1 MINFKREYI
10 GLEQDRLLYPV
21 SFTDKAKCNVYGRKK
36 FITEAGEEQLSAH
49 AFLISKDFWTF
60 NAGQLD
66 FTNYANGIW
75 NDYISIVVV
84 ERGEYTA
91 PSINFASMGDITP
104 ENLQELSEYTTK
116 HLSDLEKR
124 IVEDYLFID
133 EGTAENIGLPNLPEN
148 HFWVRKNGVIVGVN
162 LDYLKIDYDYLKNN
176 MEADF
181 NTVSK
186 KVYNVFKNNVDSY
199 IVDKNDELQGATY
212 TPTVSPEGIITF
224 TNDKNKPNPEPVNI
238 KGPAGTIENVT
249 ASVDSNAG
257 TPNVIVTPTGTPDKR
272 GFNFDFKNL
281 KGDKPIKGTDYYTN
295 AEKEQFTAETK
306 AAVQAEGAKVI
317 EEVKKLVG
325 VNPAG
330 GDAVSVGGK
339 TRAEF
344 DRDIEKFTTNVYNR
358 IESDI
363 KTEVNKILEFPILK
377 GNILRVKNGNSAI
390 DVYIQNTP
398 NHMDEPLQRLGYMEP
413 NTTAEFTCNF
423 DARYLRVWG
432 TGDSY
437 VEVENISL
445 EVPIMR
451 SNLDTLD
458 KMKYYVTPQMFG
470 AKADGI
476 NDDKDAINKALQSS
490 KVVKLP
496 IGKYR
501 VSGTVTIPKNTSL
514 IGCGKD
520 SIIAITSE
528 STVPVVAFDES
539 AHDSSVENLV
549 VQGVYDENKKGKHG
563 IFVAP
568 YNADKAGQFDSHNR
582 ISNVRIYDS
591 SGCGI
596 YVGASQRGCTFENII
611 IQRSVLNG
619 FEIWG
624 SDNLARNLDVSVS
637 GKHSFMCDWGSWNN
651 RFYECKGYH
660 AGLNNT
666 LGKVLNKN
674 SDLMFVRAN
683 FCHVHLDLQEC
694 VWGALKVQGN
704 GNKLDLMIDG
714 LGKKAGQKPEWDN
727 ANTTAI
733 TITEA
738 SSSNSIKAS
747 IMDGTLDGK
756 LTNLLSLSDKSFLN
770 TFDIYTNNINLN
782 VLKESCHFNNSV
794 KVNGMEYESIK
805 YSLQDVSNT
814 FGDIKALGIGNS
826 YNIEC
831 NISDLDTFKS
841 KLNKKFY
848 FQMNMDSNLKEN
860 NSIKHKVSLV
870 LNNKTLEYET
880 AKKGIVYST
889 FDLNGVNIS
898 DITSAKI
905 IVSVVKKE
913 EISIETPSNTILT
926 VNDIEYGFGERTYK
940 KDIEINDEQ
949 VEKNRLDISTLKEET
964 TTIKSEL
971 NTKISKNQGIENN
984 GKVLGIDERG
994 NVAPIEN
1001 DKICRIETYDTY
1013 SNAILPGDPY
1023 ISNVFTINNERK
1035 TKYIGLTKDL
1045 DAPKASIIHY
1055 IIDGEEYALRKYK
1068 GKTSMT
1074 DYMKTKYPDTY
1085 KTVTNITDDM
1095 IEDTSDCVNLASF
1108 FAGCNNVISIPKLY
1122 TKNSTS
1128 FYSMYRGCYN
1138 LLNPHQID
1146 TSKGK
1151 DFSWMYEECRSVV
1164 EFPQIDTSKGET
1176 FKSMYNGCT
1185 KATKVSDIDLSSIT
1199 AEKINELDSML
1210 NGCTSLKS
1218 VTFNNVPPT
1227 ISEEQIRAVTKA
1239 PSSCQII
1246 INNRAE

>member
-1 MINFKREYI
+1 MTEKDLGQIIPDIFATATVDDQVGEPAVNVTVEQVNEVNRLERKINF
-10 GLEQDRLLYPV
+10 Q
-21 SFTDKAKCNVYGRKK
+21 
-36 FITEAGEEQLSAH
+36 
-49 AFLISKDFWTF
+49 FL
-60 NAGQLD
+60 
-66 FTNYANGIW
+66 
-75 NDYISIVVV
+75 
-84 ERGEYTA
+84 
-91 PSINFASMGDITP
+91 
-104 ENLQELSEYTTK
+104 
-116 HLSDLEKR
+116 
-124 IVEDYLFID
+124 
-133 EGTAENIGLPNLPEN
+133 
-148 HFWVRKNGVIVGVN
+148 
-162 LDYLKIDYDYLKNN
+162 
-176 MEADF
+176 
-181 NTVSK
+181 
-186 KVYNVFKNNVDSY
+186 
-199 IVDKNDELQGATY
+199 
-212 TPTVSPEGIITF
+212 
-224 TNDKNKPNPEPVNI
+224 NI
-238 KGPAGTIENVT
+238 KGE
-249 ASVDSNAG
+249 
-257 TPNVIVTPTGTPDKR
+257 
-272 GFNFDFKNL
+272 
-281 KGDKPIKGTDYYTN
+281 KGDKPIKGTDYYTET
-295 AEKEQFTAETK
+295 EKKQFVSETIGLITDEGAKQIKNITDKGSEQFETISTTGK
-306 AAVQAEGAKVI
+306 NLKSLLSIEGQKVI

-344 DRDIEKFTTNVYNR
+344 DRDIEKFSTNIYNR
-358 IESDI
+358 VSSAI
-363 KTEVNKILEFPILK
+363 KVNENTFLEFPISK

-398 NHMDEPLQRLGYMEP
+398 NHMDESLQRLGYMEA
-413 NTTAEFTCNF
+413 NTIAEFTCNF

-432 TGDSY
+432 VGDSY

-445 EVPIMR
+445 EVPKMR
-451 SNLDTLD
+451 SNLDTFD

-476 NDDKDAINKALQSS
+476 NDDSIAINKALKSS
-490 KVVKLP
+490 KVVRLP

-501 VSGTVTIPKNTSL
+501 VGGAVMIPKDTSL
-514 IGCGKD
+514 IGSGKD
-520 SIIAITSE
+520 TIIMPTPE
-528 STVPVVAFDES
+528 RDVPVIAFEET
-539 AHDSSVENLV
+539 AYDSSVENLTI
-549 VQGVYDENKKGKHG
+549 QGIYNESKKSKHG
-563 IFVAP
+563 IFVTP
-568 YNADKAGQFDSHNR
+568 YDANKAGRFDSHNR

-596 YVGASQRGCTFENII
+596 YVGSSQRGCTFENII

-805 YSLQDVSNT
+805 YYLQDVSNT
-814 FGDIKALGIGNS
+814 FGDIKALSVGSS
-826 YNIEC
+826 YNVEC
-831 NISDLDTFKS
+831 HITDLDTFKN
-841 KLNKKFY
+841 KLNSKFY
-848 FQMNMDSNLKEN
+848 FQMNVDSNLKEN

-880 AKKGIVYST
+880 GKKGIVYST

-905 IVSVVKKE
+905 VVSVVKKE
-913 EISIETPSNTILT
+913 EISIETPSDTILT
-926 VNDIEYGFGERTYK
+926 VNDVEYGFGERTYK

-949 VEKNRLDISTLKEET
+949 VEKNKADISALKEET

-1055 IIDGEEYALRKYK
+1055 VIDGEEYALRKYK
-1068 GKTSMT
+1068 GKTSMIN
-1074 DYMKTKYPDTY
+1074 YMKTKYPDTY

-1095 IEDTSDCVNLASF
+1095 IEDTSDCVNVASF
-1108 FAGCNNVISIPKLY
+1108 FAGCNNAISIPKPY
-1122 TKNSTS
+1122 TNNSTS
-1128 FYSMYRGCYN
+1128 FYSMYRGCYK
-1138 LLNPHQID
+1138 LVNPHQIN

-1151 DFSWMYEECRSVV
+1151 DFSWTYEECRSVV

-1176 FKSMYNGCT
+1176 FKSMHNGCT

-1199 AEKINELDSML
+1199 AEKINELDNML
-1210 NGCTSLKS
+1210 KNCTSLES
-1218 VTFNNVPPT
+1218 VTFNNVPPGIT
-1227 ISEEQIRAVTKA
+1227 VEQMRTATSA
-1239 PSSCQII
+1239 PSTCEII
-1246 INNRAE
+1246 LNYRNE